1 MRITFFR
8 YFFRQAVANILRNR
22 LVHLVGVG
30 TMAIAFLIFN
40 AFVLIFVNL
49 NHWTEEQGR
58 SLSMSI
64 YFKEE
69 PERVVLENIKK
80 ELLHFPGV
88 TIKRFISKD
97 DAMESIKGQLGDKA
111 GLLDGLK
118 VNPLPASLEIILSR
132 DKNGDSSPYQ
142 LKTMLER
149 IDSVDEVQ
157 YSQEWIERFQ
167 AIMEAIKLIGIIFG
181 GLLFLAAL
189 FIITNTIKLTIYSR
203 KDEIEILKL
212 VGATNRFVKTPF
224 LIEGS
229 IQGFL
234 GGSVAIIILFLS
246 YITVITRLDLRVG
259 FTSLDIVF
267 LSPQFILLLLIMS
280 IITGFIGSTISL
292 GRFFRI

>member
-259 FTSLDIVF
+259 FASLDIVF

>member
-1 MRITFFR
+1 M
-8 YFFRQAVANILRNR
+8 ANIFNNR
-22 LVHLVGVG
+22 LVHLIGVG
-30 TMAIAFLIFN
+30 TMAIAFLIFD
-40 AFVLIFVNL
+40 AFILIFVNL
-49 NHWTEEQGR
+49 SYWTEERGR
-58 SLSMSI
+58 LLSMSV

-69 PERVVLENIKK
+69 PDRIVLEDVQR
-80 ELLHFPGV
+80 ELLGFPGV

-97 DAMESIKGQLGDKA
+97 DAMEDLRRQLGDEA

-118 VNPLPASLEIILSR
+118 ENPLPASLEITFSR
-132 DKNGDSSPYQ
+132 DKGGDAIPHQ
-142 LKTMLER
+142 LKRRLER
-149 IDSVDEVQ
+149 IDIVDEVQ

-167 AIMEAIKLIGIIFG
+167 AIMEALKIVGIIVG

-212 VGATNRFVKTPF
+212 VGATDRFVKIPF

-234 GGSVAIIILFLS
+234 GGSLALILLFVAYMI
-246 YITVITRLDLRVG
+246 VVARVDLRIG
-259 FTSLDIVF
+259 FASLDFVF
-267 LSPQFILLLLIMS
+267 LPTQCIVLLLVMS
-280 IITGFIGSTISL
+280 SIAGLIGSTISL